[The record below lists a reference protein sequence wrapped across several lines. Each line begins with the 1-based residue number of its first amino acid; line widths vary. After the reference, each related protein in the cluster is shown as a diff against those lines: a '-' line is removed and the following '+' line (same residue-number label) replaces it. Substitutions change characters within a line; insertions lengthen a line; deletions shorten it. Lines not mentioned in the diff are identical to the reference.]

1 MVTDLGGGFWKTSLP
16 LSSFSRTL
24 GLNYLLILRYESHAR
39 PTRPRDGLRKTFSR
53 RRTNRNRDSSVL
65 EVCMFLRPLVNLL
78 RKNLAMD
85 LGTANT
91 LIYMS
96 DHGIVLN
103 EPSIVALDVRTD
115 EILAVGAEAKRFMGR
130 EPQSIKIVRPLKDGV
145 IADFDVTSRLISYFI
160 RKVTRGFRLFRPQ
173 MVICI
178 PPYIT
183 NVEKKAVIDAAREV
197 GVKEVRLVD
206 EAMASAIGANLPVM
220 DAICN
225 FVVDI
230 GGGTSDIAVISLS
243 GHVCGESLRVAGD
256 EMNEAIQQFLKD
268 KFRLLVGESMA
279 EYIKFRVGAAV
290 PLPEPL
296 YMDVSGRS
304 LTTGLPTTITVT
316 DSDIREAIM
325 PPIQAILLAIRRTL
339 EKTPPM
345 LIEDSANNGILLVG
359 GGALIRGLD
368 VRDPEEVSGFIQ

>member
-1 MVTDLGGGFWKTSLP
+1 
-16 LSSFSRTL
+16 
-24 GLNYLLILRYESHAR
+24 
-39 PTRPRDGLRKTFSR
+39 
-53 RRTNRNRDSSVL
+53 
-65 EVCMFLRPLVNLL
+65 MFLRPLLNMF

-96 DHGIVLN
+96 EYGIVLN

-130 EPQSIKIVRPLKDGV
+130 EPQSIRIVRPLKDGV
-145 IADFDVTSRLISYFI
+145 IADFEVTSRLISYFI
-160 RKVTRGFRLFRPQ
+160 RKVTRGFRLFGPQ
-173 MVICI
+173 MVIGI

-197 GVKEVRLVD
+197 GVQEVRLVD
-206 EAMASAIGANLPVM
+206 EAMASAIGANLPIM

-230 GGGTSDIAVISLS
+230 GGGTCDVAVISLS

-256 EMNEAIQQFLKD
+256 EMNESIQHYLKERY
-268 KFRLLVGESMA
+268 RLLVGESMA
-279 EYIKFRVGAAV
+279 EEIKFRIGSAA

-296 YMDVSGRS
+296 CMDVSGRS
-304 LTTGLPTTITVT
+304 LTNGLPMTITI
-316 DSDIREAIM
+316 SDADVREAIT
-325 PPIQAILLAIRRTL
+325 PQVHAILQAIRRTL

-359 GGALIRGLD
+359 GGALVRGMDRVITQDTTLR
-368 VRDPEEVSGFIQ
+368 VNIDPEPLTTCVRGAGVIMENKRYYENIFIS